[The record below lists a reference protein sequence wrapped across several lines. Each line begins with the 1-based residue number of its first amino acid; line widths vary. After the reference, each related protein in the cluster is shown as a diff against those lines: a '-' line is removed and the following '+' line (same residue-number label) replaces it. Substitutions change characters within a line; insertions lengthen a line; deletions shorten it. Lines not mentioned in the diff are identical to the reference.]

1 MKCTKVQS
9 LLSQHLDGALDTAQ
23 ILKMDE
29 HLGSCAMC
37 QSEFA
42 SLRQAKTI
50 LASVGRKA
58 APPDLALRV
67 RLAVSREAAQVRV
80 SPFAFLRF
88 RFENGFNAFMVPAT
102 AGLLSAIVFFGLLI
116 GFFAVPS
123 NNNDVPVST
132 VFYTPPELAIS
143 PFGLTD
149 GIAASPADSVVLEAY
164 IGPNGRVEDYKVLSS
179 PNGNYADVDPR
190 IKNMLIFTI
199 FRPATSYGR
208 PTAGKAILSF
218 SQINV
223 KG

>member
-23 ILKMDE
+23 IRTMDE
-29 HLGSCAMC
+29 HLTTCASC
-37 QSEFA
+37 QSELA
-42 SLRQAKTI
+42 GLRQTKSA
-50 LASVGRKA
+50 LSMVGRKE
-58 APPDLALRV
+58 APGDLALRV
-67 RLAVSREAAQVRV
+67 RLAISREAAQVRV
-80 SPFAFLRF
+80 SPLASLRF
-88 RFENGFNAFMVPAT
+88 RLENAFNAFMVPAT

-116 GFFAVPS
+116 GFFTLPS
-123 NNNDVPVST
+123 NSNDVPVST
-132 VFYTPPELAIS
+132 VFYTPPELAVS

-149 GIAASPADSVVLEAY
+149 SVSSDSVVVEAY
-164 IGPNGRVEDYKVLSS
+164 VGPSGRVEDYRVLSS
-179 PNGNYADVDPR
+179 PNGSASDIDPR

>member
-1 MKCTKVQS
+1 MKCSKATS
-9 LLSQHLDGALDTAQ
+9 LLSPHLDAALDASQ
-23 ILKMDE
+23 ARKMNE
-29 HLGSCAMC
+29 HLQSCAAC

-42 SLRQAKTI
+42 SLRQTRTI
-50 LASVGRKA
+50 LNSVGRKA
-58 APPDLALRV
+58 APADLALRV
-67 RLAVSREAAQVRV
+67 RLAISREAAQVRV
-80 SPFAFLRF
+80 SPFASLRF
-88 RFENGFNAFMVPAT
+88 RLENAFNAFMVPAT

-116 GFFAVPS
+116 GFFAMPS

-149 GIAASPADSVVLEAY
+149 GASSDSVVVEAY
-164 IGPNGRVEDYKVLSS
+164 IDSNGRVQDYRVLSS
-179 PNGNYADVDPR
+179 PDGNYNVDPR

-208 PTAGKAILSF
+208 PMAGKAVLSF